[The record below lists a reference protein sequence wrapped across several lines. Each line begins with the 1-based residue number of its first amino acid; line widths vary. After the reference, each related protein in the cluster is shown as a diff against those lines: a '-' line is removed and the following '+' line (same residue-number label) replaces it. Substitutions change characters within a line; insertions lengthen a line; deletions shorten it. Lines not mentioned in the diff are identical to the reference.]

1 MKRGIFLLGLSL
13 LFLVAC
19 NDGDKTTNITN
30 DNNPSSSEIANESSN
45 EDTKP
50 STDSS
55 TSEPTSTTESSSTNT
70 DSKDDSTTTKSSHGN
85 IDNGGTYT
93 EDSDG
98 EWEYLG

>member
-1 MKRGIFLLGLSL
+1 MKKGIFLLGLSL

-30 DNNPSSSEIANESSN
+30 DNTPSSSEIANESSN

-55 TSEPTSTTESSSTNT
+55 TSEPTSTNESSSINN
-70 DSKDDSTTTKSSHGN
+70 DSKDDSSTTEPSQSN
-85 IDNGGTYT
+85 IENGGTYT
-93 EDSDG
+93 DESDG